1 MSVRQIRGWKVAV
14 YSIARGGYPAGGPR
28 AGYGKPLQA
37 HNICTRQGLRGFQTS
52 EVRCRPR
59 SATRYRVPSG
69 NAPASAMLAALGL
82 RHRPQRGPRCKRAQR
97 MRGAQMPNDKDS
109 SSDHAQSFNDGILRN
124 FSLLALPWLSFQR
137 DMLAIMKKGI
147 EDTSHARPVQKLTLL
162 ELHALMMV
170 MDPSRTWRG
179 PFDADLEKRV
189 EETYK
194 ETFPKLVSGSIQFI
208 EVQDI
213 LLKRMSDALNT
224 LKDGNKTKS
233 HSK

>member
-1 MSVRQIRGWKVAV
+1 
-14 YSIARGGYPAGGPR
+14 
-28 AGYGKPLQA
+28 
-37 HNICTRQGLRGFQTS
+37 
-52 EVRCRPR
+52 
-59 SATRYRVPSG
+59 
-69 NAPASAMLAALGL
+69 
-82 RHRPQRGPRCKRAQR
+82 
-97 MRGAQMPNDKDS
+97 
-109 SSDHAQSFNDGILRN
+109 
-124 FSLLALPWLSFQR
+124 
-137 DMLAIMKKGI
+137 MKKGI

>member
-1 MSVRQIRGWKVAV
+1 
-14 YSIARGGYPAGGPR
+14 
-28 AGYGKPLQA
+28 
-37 HNICTRQGLRGFQTS
+37 
-52 EVRCRPR
+52 
-59 SATRYRVPSG
+59 
-69 NAPASAMLAALGL
+69 
-82 RHRPQRGPRCKRAQR
+82 
-97 MRGAQMPNDKDS
+97 MPNDKES
-109 SSDHAQSFNDGILRN
+109 SSDHAQSVKDSMLRS
-124 FSLLALPWLSFQR
+124 FSLLALPWVSFQR
-137 DMLAIMKKGI
+137 EMLAIMKKGI

-179 PFDADLEKRV
+179 PFDADLEKKV

-194 ETFPKLVSGSIQFI
+194 ETVPKLVSGSIQFI

>member
-1 MSVRQIRGWKVAV
+1 
-14 YSIARGGYPAGGPR
+14 
-28 AGYGKPLQA
+28 
-37 HNICTRQGLRGFQTS
+37 
-52 EVRCRPR
+52 
-59 SATRYRVPSG
+59 
-69 NAPASAMLAALGL
+69 
-82 RHRPQRGPRCKRAQR
+82 
-97 MRGAQMPNDKDS
+97 
-109 SSDHAQSFNDGILRN
+109 
-124 FSLLALPWLSFQR
+124 
-137 DMLAIMKKGI
+137 
-147 EDTSHARPVQKLTLL
+147 
-162 ELHALMMV
+162 

-179 PFDADLEKRV
+179 SFDADLEKRV